1 MASTACSPLTICC
14 SRMTERITRCRP
26 LLGTFVEVTC
36 GSVQAADAA
45 FDAIA
50 RVHALMSAHDPDSEL
65 SRINRFA
72 HQRPIA
78 VHPWTTAVLVR
89 ALFWARASKGAFDP
103 VRAGKHALS
112 KGLLPHHEG
121 IQPGGDGRWDDIVL
135 GDRTVW
141 LRRPACIDLG
151 GIAKGFAVDR
161 AIAAMRTSGATYGL
175 VNAGGDIAVFGLEP
189 WDVQIAEPRSRVAM
203 LSVPIRNEALATSAL
218 QPSSSG
224 GLSADH
230 LIGTDSRWTSAT
242 VVAPSAMDAD
252 ALAKIVLSG
261 SRETAHCLASGR
273 ARALVIDSTGAVH
286 EVDRST
292 ALAEAA

>member
-1 MASTACSPLTICC
+1 MA
-14 SRMTERITRCRP
+14 ERITRCRP

-36 GSVQAADAA
+36 DSARAADAA
-45 FDAIA
+45 FDAVA

-65 SRINRFA
+65 SRINRLA
-72 HQRPIA
+72 HERPIA
-78 VHPWTTAVLVR
+78 VHPWTAAVLER
-89 ALFWARASKGAFDP
+89 ALLWAKASKGAFDP
-103 VRAGKHALS
+103 ARAGANAVERNV
-112 KGLLPHHEG
+112 LPRH
-121 IQPGGDGRWDDIVL
+121 PGMQRTYQAHWDDVVL
-135 GDRTVW
+135 GDHHVR

-161 AIAAMRTSGATYGL
+161 AIAAMRASGAAYGL
-175 VNAGGDIAVFGLEP
+175 VNAGGDLAGFGPEP
-189 WDVQIAEPRSRVAM
+189 WDVEIVEPQSRLAM

-230 LIGTDSRWTSAT
+230 LFSADPRWTSTT

-261 SRETAHCLASGR
+261 SPETAHCLALAR
-273 ARALVIDSTGAVH
+273 AKALVIDSTGAVR